1 MKPRTGRAYFRDA
14 AAVRRTDTQEA
25 KQRQTTHSRA
35 PRPSP
40 AAAALLQ
47 LLRLRR

>member
-14 AAVRRTDTQEA
+14 AAVRRIDALEA
-25 KQRQTTHSRA
+25 KQRQALKSRGQDHSR
-35 PRPSP
+35 

-47 LLRLRR
+47 LLRPRR